1 MHARTA
7 TTAAGLLA
15 AGLLLSACSSSSGD
29 GKAAGEHGSAS
40 AAATKAATP
49 AADASTTAAAPSA
62 PATQAIGR
70 PWHWSDPGGYVGS
83 ITVIS
88 YKQPVLRSDPPD
100 TSLGVPVGSQWGRL
114 DIRVCLTAG
123 QPINVSQEPWHMQ
136 FSDGSQADNTGL
148 NGGDFPKPEYPQGR
162 DVAAGECARG
172 GIMFPI
178 PKGQRPVKVAYS
190 PDSSSGPVYWTVPKK

>member
-7 TTAAGLLA
+7 TTALLLA
-15 AGLLLSACSSSSGD
+15 VGLCAASCSSSSDSKGTD
-29 GKAAGEHGSAS
+29 AAGATT
-40 AAATKAATP
+40 AATKAAAPTTSAPPSTP
-49 AADASTTAAAPSA
+49 AIQT
-62 PATQAIGR
+62 IGR
-70 PWHWSDPGGYVGS
+70 PWHWSDPGGYVGTT
-83 ITVIS
+83 TVIS
-88 YKQPVLRSDPPD
+88 YTQPVLRSDPPD

-123 QPINVSQEPWHMQ
+123 QPITVSQNPWHMQ

-162 DVAAGECARG
+162 DVAAGGCARG

-178 PKGQRPVKVAYS
+178 PKGQRPVQVAYS